1 MNFLKRAMLYV
12 TRKKGKSIVL
22 FCILLIMATFVLSG
36 LSIGKATKQAQQ
48 NLRQSLG
55 GSFHVWTDYTDN
67 NPYLHKE
74 SDEDESGGTGY
85 IMYSTEQLSSDMVKN
100 IRDIAGVKYCDAFD
114 ETLLDFEQL
123 SFFKGTIPL
132 EEELGNSTTTVSLWR
147 SEEHNLFTNG
157 VVKLT
162 EGRHIT
168 EKDTGKAIICKDLA
182 DKNGLGIGDM
192 LKTRSMDGR
201 SMTLEIVGLF
211 TAMETEKIGKN
222 IEGYNK
228 IQNRVFIDIASAILI
243 ENTPAVQGFSEVS
256 ITINDPEEMD
266 EIIEKVKKTPG
277 FKEDGFT
284 IDTDNETYE
293 NTASSLESMDKL
305 VIGLLIAAILVSV
318 VILSLI
324 LTLWGKSRVRET
336 GVFLSLGIKKT
347 DIIGQYLT
355 EVLLIAIVAFGI
367 SFFTSNMV
375 SNRIADVLLQQDIQ
389 NKKEEPNDVQQDDI
403 VIESFESTAL
413 DSADNIELSGSENT
427 DYLETD
433 IEVSVSIENLLQLYL
448 VGFVIIIVSVMISSI
463 AVMRLKPREILSR
476 MS

>member
-1 MNFLKRAMLYV
+1 M
-12 TRKKGKSIVL
+12 
-22 FCILLIMATFVLSG
+22 
-36 LSIGKATKQAQQ
+36 
-48 NLRQSLG
+48 
-55 GSFHVWTDYTDN
+55 
-67 NPYLHKE
+67 
-74 SDEDESGGTGY
+74 
-85 IMYSTEQLSSDMVKN
+85 
-100 IRDIAGVKYCDAFD
+100 
-114 ETLLDFEQL
+114 
-123 SFFKGTIPL
+123 

-389 NKKEEPNDVQQDDI
+389 NEKEEPNDVQQDDI

-413 DSADNIELSGSENT
+413 GGADNIELSGAENT

>member
-1 MNFLKRAMLYV
+1 
-12 TRKKGKSIVL
+12 
-22 FCILLIMATFVLSG
+22 
-36 LSIGKATKQAQQ
+36 
-48 NLRQSLG
+48 
-55 GSFHVWTDYTDN
+55 
-67 NPYLHKE
+67 
-74 SDEDESGGTGY
+74 
-85 IMYSTEQLSSDMVKN
+85 
-100 IRDIAGVKYCDAFD
+100 
-114 ETLLDFEQL
+114 
-123 SFFKGTIPL
+123 
-132 EEELGNSTTTVSLWR
+132 
-147 SEEHNLFTNG
+147 
-157 VVKLT
+157 
-162 EGRHIT
+162 
-168 EKDTGKAIICKDLA
+168 
-182 DKNGLGIGDM
+182 
-192 LKTRSMDGR
+192 
-201 SMTLEIVGLF
+201 
-211 TAMETEKIGKN
+211 
-222 IEGYNK
+222 
-228 IQNRVFIDIASAILI
+228 
-243 ENTPAVQGFSEVS
+243 
-256 ITINDPEEMD
+256 MD

-284 IDTDNETYE
+284 IDTENETYE

-389 NKKEEPNDVQQDDI
+389 NKIEEPNDVQQDDI

-413 DSADNIELSGSENT
+413 GGVDNIELSGAENT

>member
-55 GSFHVWTDYTDN
+55 GSFHVWTDYTNN

-256 ITINDPEEMD
+256 ITIRN
-266 EIIEKVKKTPG
+266 G
-277 FKEDGFT
+277 
-284 IDTDNETYE
+284 
-293 NTASSLESMDKL
+293 
-305 VIGLLIAAILVSV
+305 
-318 VILSLI
+318 
-324 LTLWGKSRVRET
+324 
-336 GVFLSLGIKKT
+336 
-347 DIIGQYLT
+347 
-355 EVLLIAIVAFGI
+355 
-367 SFFTSNMV
+367 
-375 SNRIADVLLQQDIQ
+375 
-389 NKKEEPNDVQQDDI
+389 
-403 VIESFESTAL
+403 
-413 DSADNIELSGSENT
+413 
-427 DYLETD
+427 
-433 IEVSVSIENLLQLYL
+433 
-448 VGFVIIIVSVMISSI
+448 
-463 AVMRLKPREILSR
+463 
-476 MS
+476 